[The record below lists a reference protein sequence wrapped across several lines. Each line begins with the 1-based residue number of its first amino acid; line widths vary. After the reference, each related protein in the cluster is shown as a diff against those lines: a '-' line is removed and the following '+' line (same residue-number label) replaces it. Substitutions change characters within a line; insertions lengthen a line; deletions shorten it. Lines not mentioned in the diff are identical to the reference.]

1 MIVLMG
7 GINNPNAKNQQ
18 TKPWLTKAHLVPLV
32 QAYLLDAGL
41 QENLPWVQCIDQLL
55 TYEST
60 TLAANISTNVQEH
73 FVQKVKAFIT
83 TFLVKRRPDGF
94 PKRVA
99 RLYARRVQRAV
110 LQDDWDPHMTQ
121 NEVDIAQGLLDDLQ
135 MPVPVNSV
143 PYDVKAHPMNVRA
156 AF

>member
-1 MIVLMG
+1 MG
-7 GINNPNAKNQQ
+7 GINNPNARNQQ

-32 QAYLLDAGL
+32 QAYLHDAGL
-41 QENLPWVQCIDQLL
+41 EENLPWVQNIDQLL

-94 PKRVA
+94 PTRVA
-99 RLYARRVQRAV
+99 KMYARRVQRAV
-110 LQDDWDPHMTQ
+110 LQHDWDPHMTHD
-121 NEVDIAQGLLDDLQ
+121 EVILAQGLLADLQ
-135 MPVPVNSV
+135 MPFSVNSV
-143 PYDVKAHPMNVRA
+143 SYEVKKYSG
-156 AF
+156 